1 MLFMAVVYCSTGLA
15 LGAESRAW
23 GPAAVGTR
31 VTRITRALL
40 AWLPKARAPTKASAT
55 AKPGATANIWRSA
68 EAGAS
73 RPVRTPLLAVK

>member
-55 AKPGATANIWRSA
+55 ANVWRSA

-73 RPVRTPLLAVK
+73 RPVRTPLLAVR